1 MKILLATI
9 RRSHLAGRAVLCPPS
24 GTGRKTNVVLPSR
37 GGQRTARPALAGA
50 LLLVLA
56 TISVLALAGCSAA
69 NFPGFTASQNFD
81 DVKPGELP
89 SAWVGG
95 ITGSGQA
102 QWAVVAVADAPS
114 RPNVLQQSGQAKF
127 CWCAQTNL
135 SLRDGFVAVKFKPIS
150 GKEDQAGGL
159 IWRWQDGDNYY
170 VARANALENNVTI
183 YHTLHGVRTEKG
195 RASFDVTSGQWHD
208 LRVDFHG
215 PHFKVT
221 FDGRIALQWNDET
234 FKEAGAV
241 GVWTKADSVTQ
252 FDNFQWG
259 TGGDSL

>member
-1 MKILLATI
+1 MVGASRCDART
-9 RRSHLAGRAVLCPPS
+9 AQRAVPTS
-24 GTGRKTNVVLPSR
+24 EMKHFVLHPFLSI
-37 GGQRTARPALAGA
+37 AM
-50 LLLVLA
+50 
-56 TISVLALAGCSAA
+56 ISLLALAGCAHRPPSA
-69 NFPGFTASQNFD
+69 GSQNFD
-81 DVKPGELP
+81 DVRPGELP
-89 SAWVGG
+89 PAWVGG

-102 QWAVVAVADAPS
+102 QWAVAAAADAPS

-127 CWCAQTNL
+127 CWCVQTNL

-183 YHTLHGVRTEKG
+183 YHTIHGVRTEKG
-195 RASFDVTSGQWHD
+195 RASFDVASGQWHD

-215 PHFKVT
+215 QHFKVT
-221 FDGRIALQWNDET
+221 FDGRIALQWDDET
-234 FKEAGAV
+234 FKQPGAV

-259 TGGDSL
+259 TGGD